1 MKVAIFEYLSGGGSS
16 GKVLPSSILS
26 EGYGMLR
33 SVLSDFKDAGYKTS
47 TLLDSRLAMF
57 QPPLKA
63 DDIFL
68 VDSLEELKI
77 RFIDLLEDSDASL
90 LIAPESGG
98 ILARFLSLNRE
109 LGIDSLNCTIDSIE
123 TVSNKSNLYKKLE
136 EKGLPMPETELVKV
150 KEGFEKVQNMVGEMG
165 FPLIIKPING
175 TGCQGLSIVRKP
187 SQLPLAINRIRE
199 VMTDEFLIQK
209 FVVGVH
215 ASVSLVSNGKE
226 AVPLTL
232 NLQIL
237 DLNTPDKISS
247 YIGGIVPFDHKLKE
261 EALHTAKKAVEIF
274 RGLVGYIGVDLV
286 LSKIGPIL
294 IEINPRLTVSY
305 IGLRM
310 VSHLNLAE
318 AIVKASLNGKLPENF
333 DPSGY
338 SAFSKETLPIFSND
352 LLEETYS
359 MKEIVTPPFP
369 LNEENYAILA
379 TKGDNPKKA
388 KDGLQKVKHRLMSM
402 VELEAK

>member
-1 MKVAIFEYLSGGGSS
+1 MKVAIFEYLSGGGLS

-33 SVLSDFKDAGYKTS
+33 SVLTDFKDAGYKTS
-47 TLLDSRLAMF
+47 TLLDSRLSMF

-63 DDIFL
+63 DDIL
-68 VDSLEELKI
+68 SVDSLEELKV
-77 RFIDLLEDSDASL
+77 RFMDLLEDSDASL
-90 LIAPESGG
+90 LIAPESEG
-98 ILARFLSLNRE
+98 ILAKFLSFNRE

-123 TVSNKSNLYKKLE
+123 TVSNKSNLYEKLE
-136 EKGLPMPETELVKV
+136 ERGLPIPETELVRV
-150 KEGFEKVQNMVGEMG
+150 EEGFGKVQNIIEEMN

-187 SQLPLAINRIRE
+187 SQLPLAINRIKE
-199 VMTDEFLIQK
+199 EAMTGEFLIQK

-215 ASVSLVSNGKE
+215 ASVSLISNGKE

-247 YIGGIVPFDHKLKE
+247 YIGGLVPLDHKLRK

-310 VSHLNLAE
+310 VSNLNLAE
-318 AIVKASLNGKLPENF
+318 AIVKASLDGKLPENF

-352 LLEETYS
+352 SLKGTYS
-359 MKEIVTPPFP
+359 MKEVVTPPFP

-402 VELEAK
+402 VE